1 MRDALLVI
9 AATVIGVL
17 AIILIG
23 VIFSTLA
30 AIIRFFAVCSVEM
43 NSNTFARYPAHSS
56 NCARKASVT
65 NSASARGEFVTA
77 NCFYRRDV
85 LEAVGGFDERFRA
98 PWREDSDLFFTLLE
112 RGGVPKQTTADVIRA
127 APIDERRIP
136 GGMPVKF
143 RSAAHP
149 DSSPHEI
156 VLQLAID
163 RFVHLRRTV
172 GGWSG
177 ELQRLPWT
185 MDTIVVAGPIRTTLY
200 DAVRDGGGDAIP
212 LRARVELAWTLADI
226 FEYRVDMSRD
236 LQPGVAFRVLVERA
250 RTSSGATRLGNVLAA
265 SFDLS
270 GTRLAAVRF
279 SSSRVSGAYFDQT
292 GKSMRAAFLRAPL
305 EFRRH
310 PILGVWKKHRGTDY
324 AASSGTPV
332 RSVGDGVVVRA
343 GWAGGYGRVLEIRH
357 HGGIVS
363 RYAHLRGFA
372 RGVRPGARVTIAQT
386 VAYVGSTGL
395 STAPHLHFEVL
406 VGGVFKDPRVALTQR
421 GGLPVPSGERRQFES
436 ARQTLLAALEGTP
449 TTGAVAAR

>member
-1 MRDALLVI
+1 MTPARARALTYAIVAAVGAAALV
-9 AATVIGVL
+9 ATPRL
-17 AIILIG
+17 
-23 VIFSTLA
+23 
-30 AIIRFFAVCSVEM
+30 
-43 NSNTFARYPAHSS
+43 P
-56 NCARKASVT
+56 
-65 NSASARGEFVTA
+65 ARGA
-77 NCFYRRDV
+77 GPLGALPAKAPR
-85 LEAVGGFDERFRA
+85 ERIDTLKYGEPLAR
-98 PWREDSDLFFTLLE
+98 LLE
-112 RGGVPKQTTADVIRA
+112 RGGVPKHAAGEVIRA

-136 GGMPVKF
+136 GGMPVTF
-143 RSAAHP
+143 RSPAHP
-149 DSSPHEI
+149 DSTPNEI

-163 RFVHLRRTV
+163 RLVHLRRDTS
-172 GGWSG
+172 GWKG
-177 ELQRLPWT
+177 LLERLPWT
-185 MDTIVVAGPIRTTLY
+185 TDTIVVAGPIHTTLY
-200 DAVRDGGGDAIP
+200 DAVKDGVGSALP
-212 LRARVELAWTLADI
+212 MRARVELAWTLADI

-236 LQPGVAFRVLVERA
+236 LQPGDSFRALVERS
-250 RTSSGATRLGNVLAA
+250 RTPSGASRLGNVLAA

-270 GTRLAAVRF
+270 GSRLAAVRF
-279 SSSRVSGAYFDQT
+279 SSARVSGSYFDQT

-305 EFRRH
+305 EFRRISSVFGMRRH

-406 VGGVFKDPRVALTQR
+406 VGGVFQDPRAALTRR
-421 GGLPVPSGERRQFES
+421 GGLPVPAAERRQFES
-436 ARQTLLAALEGTP
+436 TRMVLLAALDATPPGTE
-449 TTGAVAAR
+449 AVAAR

>member
-1 MRDALLVI
+1 MGAAALVMTPRL
-9 AATVIGVL
+9 
-17 AIILIG
+17 
-23 VIFSTLA
+23 
-30 AIIRFFAVCSVEM
+30 
-43 NSNTFARYPAHSS
+43 P
-56 NCARKASVT
+56 
-65 NSASARGEFVTA
+65 ARGA
-77 NCFYRRDV
+77 GP
-85 LEAVGGFDERFRA
+85 VGALPA
-98 PWREDSDLFFTLLE
+98 PAPRQRVDTLKYGEPLARLLE
-112 RGGVPKQTTADVIRA
+112 RGGVPKQSAGEVIRA

-136 GGMPVKF
+136 GGMPVTF

-185 MDTIVVAGPIRTTLY
+185 TDTVVVSGPIRTTLY
-200 DAVRDGGGDAIP
+200 DAVQDGAGDAIP
-212 LRARVELAWTLADI
+212 MRARVELAWTLADI

-236 LQPGVAFRVLVERA
+236 LQQGDSFRVLVERE
-250 RTSSGATRLGNVLAA
+250 RTSSGATRLGTILAA

-270 GTRLAAVRF
+270 GTRLSAVRF

-305 EFRRH
+305 EFRRISSGFGLRRH

-332 RSVGDGVVVRA
+332 RSVGDGVVLRA
-343 GWAGGYGRVLEIRH
+343 GWSGGYGRLLEIRH

-372 RGVRPGARVTIAQT
+372 RGIRPGARVSIAQT

-421 GGLPVPSGERRQFES
+421 GGLPVPSGERGRFDATRQM
-436 ARQTLLAALEGTP
+436 LLAALDGTA
-449 TTGAVAAR
+449 GAEAVAAR

>member
-1 MRDALLVI
+1 MGAAALV
-9 AATVIGVL
+9 ATPRL
-17 AIILIG
+17 
-23 VIFSTLA
+23 
-30 AIIRFFAVCSVEM
+30 
-43 NSNTFARYPAHSS
+43 P
-56 NCARKASVT
+56 
-65 NSASARGEFVTA
+65 ARGA
-77 NCFYRRDV
+77 GP
-85 LEAVGGFDERFRA
+85 VGALRA
-98 PWREDSDLFFTLLE
+98 PGARERIDTLKYGEPLARLLE
-112 RGGVPKQTTADVIRA
+112 RGGVPKQTTAEVIRA

-136 GGMPVKF
+136 GGMPVTF

-177 ELQRLPWT
+177 ELERLPWT
-185 MDTIVVAGPIRTTLY
+185 TDTIVVAGPIRTTLY
-200 DAVRDGGGDAIP
+200 DAVKDGAGDAIP

-236 LQPGVAFRVLVERA
+236 LQPGDAFRVLVERA
-250 RTSSGATRLGNVLAA
+250 RTSSGATRLGTVLAA

-279 SSSRVSGAYFDQT
+279 SSSRISGAYFDQA

-305 EFRRH
+305 EFRRISSGFGLRRH
-310 PILGVWKKHRGTDY
+310 PILRVWKKHRGTDY

-332 RSVGDGVVVRA
+332 RSVGDGIVVRA

-436 ARQTLLAALEGTP
+436 TRETLLAALEGAP
-449 TTGAVAAR
+449 TAEAVAAR

>member
-1 MRDALLVI
+1 MRPATARALTYAVVATMGAAALV
-9 AATVIGVL
+9 ATPRL
-17 AIILIG
+17 
-23 VIFSTLA
+23 
-30 AIIRFFAVCSVEM
+30 
-43 NSNTFARYPAHSS
+43 P
-56 NCARKASVT
+56 
-65 NSASARGEFVTA
+65 ARGA
-77 NCFYRRDV
+77 GP
-85 LEAVGGFDERFRA
+85 VGALPGPGARERVDTLKYGEPLAR
-98 PWREDSDLFFTLLE
+98 LLE
-112 RGGVPKQTTADVIRA
+112 RGGVPRQHAADVIRA
-127 APIDERRIP
+127 APVDERRIP
-136 GGMPVKF
+136 GGMPVTF
-143 RSAAHP
+143 RSVAHP

-163 RFVHLRRTV
+163 RFVHLRRNVT
-172 GGWSG
+172 GWSG

-185 MDTIVVAGPIRTTLY
+185 TDTIVVAGPIRTTLY
-200 DAVRDGGGDAIP
+200 DAVREGAADAIP

-236 LQPGVAFRVLVERA
+236 LQPGDAFRVLVERA
-250 RTSSGATRLGNVLAA
+250 RTASGATRLGNVLAA
-265 SFDLS
+265 SFELS

-279 SSSRVSGAYFDQT
+279 GSSRVSGAYFDQA

-305 EFRRH
+305 EFRRISSGFGLRRH

-332 RSVGDGVVVRA
+332 RSVGDGIVVRA

-421 GGLPVPSGERRQFES
+421 GGLPVPNSERRQFES
-436 ARQTLLAALEGTP
+436 TRETLLAALDGTP
-449 TTGAVAAR
+449 AAEAVAAR